1 MKARRWRVNK
11 NSSRK
16 QDDFVGF
23 RSIRSS
29 TFMHHTIKPSITRVP
44 LCGPLMLVIKHH
56 LTGNS
61 CCVRF
66 TRFFGL
72 SRHFHLIIIYL
83 LRQIK
88 QIFIFFY
95 RTITAT
101 VCTITLNLKTITAL
115 LTSLLA
121 PPWPPSHFYC
131 RFLITNSKIYW
142 MGFSF
147 HYYRHHHAYNILLF
161 SLLSPLQPIP
171 PHFLCFTSPITFL
184 LFSFITINILLSS
197 LLLLINLIVP
207 WSYKAFNLA

>member
-1 MKARRWRVNK
+1 MLCALYTVFW
-11 NSSRK
+11 
-16 QDDFVGF
+16 
-23 RSIRSS
+23 
-29 TFMHHTIKPSITRVP
+29 TFSPFSFNYDISLAADKTD
-44 LCGPLMLVIKHH
+44 L
-56 LTGNS
+56 
-61 CCVRF
+61 
-66 TRFFGL
+66 
-72 SRHFHLIIIYL
+72 Y
-83 LRQIK
+83 
-88 QIFIFFY
+88 IFFY

-121 PPWPPSHFYC
+121 PPWPPSHFYY

-161 SLLSPLQPIP
+161 SLLSPLQSIP
-171 PHFLCFTSPITFL
+171 PHFVCFTSPTTFL